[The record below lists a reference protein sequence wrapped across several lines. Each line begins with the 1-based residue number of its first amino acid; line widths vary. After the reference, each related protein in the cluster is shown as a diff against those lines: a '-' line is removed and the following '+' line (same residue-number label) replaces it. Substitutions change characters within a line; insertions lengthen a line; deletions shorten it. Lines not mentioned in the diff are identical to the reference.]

1 MSRIAWPLMNE
12 NILRKDLD
20 QIILYLQQDNPKL
33 TNGPKVREFENA
45 WSNWL
50 GVKHSILV
58 NSGASANDLTLL
70 ALKETRGLGEI
81 ILPPL
86 TWVSDVSAVIRAG
99 FTPKFVDIK
108 METLAMDPQLINKA
122 ITPSTRA
129 VFVTHVL
136 GLNGVSKSLLDIL
149 ADKGIPLLED
159 VCESHGATIQGRK
172 LGTLG
177 LASNF
182 SFYFGHH
189 MTTIEGGM
197 ICTDDDEF
205 ADIARM
211 MRSHGLVRES
221 QDQSTK
227 ERFKSDFPDLNS
239 EFIFSY
245 AAHNMRPTEINGI
258 LGLSQLP
265 RLDAIVDSRTRNFKL
280 FLNGLDP
287 LRFFV
292 DFDVEGSSNF
302 ALMVI
307 LRDADPDLQ
316 RKLEE
321 FLVENQIEFRRG
333 LAGGGNQ
340 LRQPYL
346 RKIMHFDPT
355 EFPNVEHV
363 HFFSFYVGN
372 FPELNS
378 EIIRWF
384 TNSINN
390 L

>member
-1 MSRIAWPLMNE
+1 
-12 NILRKDLD
+12 
-20 QIILYLQQDNPKL
+20 
-33 TNGPKVREFENA
+33 
-45 WSNWL
+45 
-50 GVKHSILV
+50 
-58 NSGASANDLTLL
+58 
-70 ALKETRGLGEI
+70 
-81 ILPPL
+81 
-86 TWVSDVSAVIRAG
+86 
-99 FTPKFVDIK
+99 
-108 METLAMDPQLINKA
+108 
-122 ITPSTRA
+122 
-129 VFVTHVL
+129 
-136 GLNGVSKSLLDIL
+136 
-149 ADKGIPLLED
+149 
-159 VCESHGATIQGRK
+159 
-172 LGTLG
+172 
-177 LASNF
+177 
-182 SFYFGHH
+182 
-189 MTTIEGGM
+189 
-197 ICTDDDEF
+197 
-205 ADIARM
+205 
-211 MRSHGLVRES
+211 
-221 QDQSTK
+221 
-227 ERFKSDFPDLNS
+227 
-239 EFIFSY
+239 
-245 AAHNMRPTEINGI
+245 MRPTEINGI

>member
-1 MSRIAWPLMNE
+1 MNSTSWPLMTE
-12 NILRKDLD
+12 NIVREDLER
-20 QIILYLQQDNPKL
+20 IISYLQQENPKL

-45 WSNWL
+45 WSRWL
-50 GVKHSILV
+50 GVKHSIMV

-70 ALKETRGLGEI
+70 ALKELKGSGEV

-86 TWVSDVSAVIRAG
+86 TWVSDVAAVLKAG

-108 METLAMDPQLINKA
+108 METLAMDPELVEKSV
-122 ITPSTRA
+122 TPATRA

-136 GLNGVSKSLLDIL
+136 GLNGISKSLLDNL
-149 ADKGIPLLED
+149 AQRGIPLIED
-159 VCESHGATIQGRK
+159 VCESHGATFSGRK
-172 LGTLG
+172 LGTFG

-205 ADIARM
+205 ADVVRM

-221 QDQSTK
+221 QNQHTK
-227 ERFKSDFPDLNS
+227 DRFKNEFPDLNS

-245 AAHNMRPTEINGI
+245 AAHNMRPSEINGI
-258 LGLSQLP
+258 LGLSQLS
-265 RLDAIVDSRTRNFKL
+265 RLDQNITLRTRNFRL

-287 LRFFV
+287 KRFFL
-292 DFDVEGSSNF
+292 DFDHEGSSNF

-307 LRDADPDLQ
+307 LKDGDSILQ
-316 RKLEE
+316 EKMEQFLLEHK
-321 FLVENQIEFRRG
+321 IEFRRG
-333 LAGGGNQ
+333 LSGGGNQ

-346 RKIMHFDPT
+346 RRTMDFEPT
-355 EFPNVEHV
+355 HFPNVEHV

-372 FPELNS
+372 YPDLKPEK
-378 EIIRWF
+378 IKWF
-384 TNSINN
+384 TESINN

>member
-1 MSRIAWPLMNE
+1 MNE
-12 NILRKDLD
+12 NILREDLD
-20 QIILYLQQDNPKL
+20 QIILHLQQENPKL
-33 TNGPKVREFENA
+33 TNGPKVQEFEKA
-45 WSNWL
+45 WSDWL
-50 GVKHSILV
+50 GVKHSIMV
-58 NSGASANDLTLL
+58 NSGASANDITLL
-70 ALKETRGLGEI
+70 ALREIEGHGEI

-108 METLAMDPQLINKA
+108 METLAMDPLLVERA
-122 ITPSTRA
+122 ITSNTRA
-129 VFVTHVL
+129 VFGTHVL
-136 GLNGVSKSLLDIL
+136 GLNGNSEMLFNVLT
-149 ADKGIPLLED
+149 DKKIPLLED
-159 VCESHGATIQGRK
+159 VCESHGATFQGKK
-172 LGTLG
+172 LGTFG

-197 ICTDDDEF
+197 VCTDDDEF
-205 ADIARM
+205 ADIVRM

-221 QDQSTK
+221 QNQITK
-227 ERFKSDFPDLNS
+227 DRYKREFSDLNS

-265 RLDAIVDSRTRNFKL
+265 RLDQNIKLRTRNLEL
-280 FLNGLDP
+280 FLNGLDSQ
-287 LRFFV
+287 RFFV
-292 DFDVEGSSNF
+292 DFDVQGSSNF

-307 LRDADPDLQ
+307 LRNPDSILQ
-316 RKLEE
+316 ERLET
-321 FLVENQIEFRRG
+321 FLNQNQIEFRRG

-340 LRQPYL
+340 MRQPYL
-346 RKIMHFDPT
+346 KKFMQFVPT

-372 FPELNS
+372 YPEL
-378 EIIRWF
+378 EPETIEWF

>member
-1 MSRIAWPLMNE
+1 MSSIPWPLITE
-12 NILRKDLD
+12 NIVREDLN
-20 QIILYLQQDNPKL
+20 QVISYLQQENPKL
-33 TNGPKVREFENA
+33 TNGPKVQEFENA
-45 WSNWL
+45 WSKWL
-50 GVKHSILV
+50 GVKHSIMV
-58 NSGASANDLTLL
+58 NSGASANDLTFL
-70 ALKETRGLGEI
+70 ALKELKGLGEV

-86 TWVSDVSAVIRAG
+86 TWVSDVAAVMKAG

-108 METLAMDPQLINKA
+108 METLAMDPELIDRS
-122 ITPSTRA
+122 ITPATRA

-136 GLNGVSKSLLDIL
+136 GLNGISKSLLDNL
-149 ADKGIPLLED
+149 AKRGIPLIED
-159 VCESHGATIQGRK
+159 VCESHGATFQERK

-197 ICTDDDEF
+197 ICTDDDQF
-205 ADIARM
+205 ADIVRM

-221 QDQSTK
+221 RNQDTK
-227 ERFKSDFPDLNS
+227 DRYKNEFPDLNP

-245 AAHNMRPTEINGI
+245 AAHNMRATEINGI

-265 RLDAIVDSRTRNFKL
+265 RLDQNVNLRTRNFHL
-280 FLNGLDP
+280 FLSGLDP
-287 LRFFV
+287 KRFFV
-292 DFDVEGSSNF
+292 DFDQEGSSNF

-307 LRDADPDLQ
+307 LKDADPDLQ
-316 RKLEE
+316 EKMER
-321 FLVENQIEFRRG
+321 FLSENKIEFRRG
-333 LAGGGNQ
+333 LSGGGNQ

-346 RKIMHFDPT
+346 RRVMDFDPAH
-355 EFPNVEHV
+355 FPNMEHV

-372 FPELNS
+372 YPDLKPEK
-378 EIIRWF
+378 IKWF
-384 TNSINN
+384 TESINN

>member
-1 MSRIAWPLMNE
+1 MSRIPWPLMNE
-12 NILRKDLD
+12 NILREDLD

-33 TNGPKVREFENA
+33 TNGPKVREFEKA

-50 GVKHSILV
+50 GVKHSIMV

-70 ALKETRGLGEI
+70 ALKEMKGPGEI

-108 METLAMDPQLINKA
+108 METLAMDPQLIDKA
-122 ITPSTRA
+122 ITPATRA
-129 VFVTHVL
+129 VFGTHVL
-136 GLNGVSKSLLDIL
+136 GLNGNSKSLLDIL
-149 ADKGIPLLED
+149 ANKGIPLLED
-159 VCESHGATIQGRK
+159 VCESHGATFQGKK
-172 LGTLG
+172 LGTFG

-189 MTTIEGGM
+189 MTTIEGGI
-197 ICTDDDEF
+197 ICTDDDDF

-221 QDQSTK
+221 KNQVTK
-227 ERFKSDFPDLNS
+227 DRYKSEFPDLNS

-265 RLDAIVDSRTRNFKL
+265 RLDSNVDSRTRNFKL
-280 FLNGLDP
+280 FLEGLDP
-287 LRFFV
+287 QRFFV
-292 DFDVEGSSNF
+292 EFDVEGSSNF

-307 LRDADPDLQ
+307 LRDADPVLQ

-346 RKIMHFDPT
+346 RKIMQFDPT
-355 EFPNVEHV
+355 KFPNVEHV
-363 HFFSFYVGN
+363 HFYSFYVGN
-372 FPELNS
+372 YPELKS
-378 EIIRWF
+378 ETITWF
-384 TNSINN
+384 TDSINN

>member
-1 MSRIAWPLMNE
+1 MSRVPWPLMNE
-12 NILRKDLD
+12 NILREDLD

-33 TNGPKVREFENA
+33 TNGPKVREFEKA

-50 GVKHSILV
+50 GVKHSIMV

-70 ALKETRGLGEI
+70 TLKEIKGPGEI

-108 METLAMDPQLINKA
+108 METLAMDPELIDKA
-122 ITPSTRA
+122 ITPATRA
-129 VFVTHVL
+129 VFGTHVL
-136 GLNGVSKSLLDIL
+136 GLNGNSKSLLDLL
-149 ADKGIPLLED
+149 ANKGIPLLED
-159 VCESHGATIQGRK
+159 VCESHGATFQGRK
-172 LGTLG
+172 LGTFG

-189 MTTIEGGM
+189 MTTIEGGI
-197 ICTDDDEF
+197 ICTDDDDF

-221 QDQSTK
+221 KNQVTK
-227 ERFKSDFPDLNS
+227 DRFKSEFPDLNS

-265 RLDAIVDSRTRNFKL
+265 RLDSNVDSRTRNFKL
-280 FLNGLDP
+280 FLEGLDP
-287 LRFFV
+287 QRFFV
-292 DFDVEGSSNF
+292 EFDVEGSSNF

-307 LRDADPDLQ
+307 LRDADPVLQ

-346 RKIMHFDPT
+346 RKIMQFDPAK
-355 EFPNVEHV
+355 FPNVEHV
-363 HFFSFYVGN
+363 HFYSFYVGN
-372 FPELNS
+372 YPELKS
-378 EIIRWF
+378 ETITWF
-384 TNSINN
+384 TDSINN